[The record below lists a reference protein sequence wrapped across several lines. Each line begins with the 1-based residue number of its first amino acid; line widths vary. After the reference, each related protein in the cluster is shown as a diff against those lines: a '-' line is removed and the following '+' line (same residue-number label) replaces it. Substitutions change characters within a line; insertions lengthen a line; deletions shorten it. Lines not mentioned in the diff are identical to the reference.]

1 MKELSL
7 HILDIVQ
14 NSIKAGA
21 KNIEIIINESTADN
35 LMTIEINDNGSG
47 MSKEFLK
54 KVKDPFV
61 TTRKWRGRAIHLCF
75 HHPKT
80 DSLTPAFPGN
90 FLLFFSL
97 SINECK

>member
-35 LMTIEINDNGSG
+35 LMTIEINDNGCSDVDA
-47 MSKEFLK
+47 EW
-54 KVKDPFV
+54 PFV
-61 TTRKWRGRAIHLCF
+61 F
-75 HHPKT
+75 
-80 DSLTPAFPGN
+80 AFCDVHM
-90 FLLFFSL
+90 
-97 SINECK
+97 EKV